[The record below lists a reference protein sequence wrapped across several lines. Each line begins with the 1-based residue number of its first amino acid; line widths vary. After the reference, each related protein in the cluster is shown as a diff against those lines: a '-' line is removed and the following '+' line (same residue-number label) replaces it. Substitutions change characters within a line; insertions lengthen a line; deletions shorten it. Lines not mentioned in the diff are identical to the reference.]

1 MPKFG
6 AILST
11 FSKQLY
17 LGRPEFLYN
26 SSNVVNKTTLYVQ
39 NVAPL
44 PTFGRSMSMW
54 PSGFEDPVKHK
65 KDFPELKEKGEYQ
78 TKALSPIKSTPNYAT
93 CSLFKDP
100 LVQKFHRLC
109 TVHGRSEQAENNL
122 RETYRL
128 IKRAQLKK
136 YYKVSASIN
145 AKSKQDSTVSEQ
157 EDINITTDPVL
168 IIKRAIENARPL
180 MALEKVKVGSV
191 EYLVPKP
198 ITVTASQFRGMKWI
212 IEAARDRDKLKSS
225 FKEKLAEI
233 LVETASFTGRVVQQ
247 KNDHHKTCELN
258 RAYAHYRRT
267 K

>member
-1 MPKFG
+1 M
-6 AILST
+6 
-11 FSKQLY
+11 
-17 LGRPEFLYN
+17 
-26 SSNVVNKTTLYVQ
+26 
-39 NVAPL
+39 
-44 PTFGRSMSMW
+44 
-54 PSGFEDPVKHK
+54 
-65 KDFPELKEKGEYQ
+65 
-78 TKALSPIKSTPNYAT
+78 
-93 CSLFKDP
+93 
-100 LVQKFHRLC
+100 
-109 TVHGRSEQAENNL
+109 
-122 RETYRL
+122 
-128 IKRAQLKK
+128 
-136 YYKVSASIN
+136 
-145 AKSKQDSTVSEQ
+145 SEQ

-198 ITVTASQFRGMKWI
+198 ITVTASQFRGNVTNIISTHFDYNNQNAIIRNTINLIFSFISGMKWI

-233 LVETASFTGRVVQQ
+233 LVETASFTGRVIQQ

>member
-1 MPKFG
+1 M
-6 AILST
+6 
-11 FSKQLY
+11 
-17 LGRPEFLYN
+17 
-26 SSNVVNKTTLYVQ
+26 
-39 NVAPL
+39 
-44 PTFGRSMSMW
+44 
-54 PSGFEDPVKHK
+54 
-65 KDFPELKEKGEYQ
+65 
-78 TKALSPIKSTPNYAT
+78 
-93 CSLFKDP
+93 
-100 LVQKFHRLC
+100 
-109 TVHGRSEQAENNL
+109 
-122 RETYRL
+122 
-128 IKRAQLKK
+128 
-136 YYKVSASIN
+136 
-145 AKSKQDSTVSEQ
+145 SEQ

-198 ITVTASQFRGMKWI
+198 ITVTASQFRGNVTHNFLPTLVINNQNANIRNTINLIFSFISGMKWI

-233 LVETASFTGRVVQQ
+233 LVETASFTGRVIQQ

>member
-1 MPKFG
+1 M
-6 AILST
+6 
-11 FSKQLY
+11 
-17 LGRPEFLYN
+17 
-26 SSNVVNKTTLYVQ
+26 
-39 NVAPL
+39 
-44 PTFGRSMSMW
+44 
-54 PSGFEDPVKHK
+54 
-65 KDFPELKEKGEYQ
+65 
-78 TKALSPIKSTPNYAT
+78 
-93 CSLFKDP
+93 
-100 LVQKFHRLC
+100 
-109 TVHGRSEQAENNL
+109 
-122 RETYRL
+122 
-128 IKRAQLKK
+128 
-136 YYKVSASIN
+136 
-145 AKSKQDSTVSEQ
+145 SEQ

-198 ITVTASQFRGMKWI
+198 ITVTASQFRGNVTNIIFYPLWFNNQNANIRNTINLIFSFISGMKWI

-233 LVETASFTGRVVQQ
+233 LVETASFTGRVIQQ

>member
-1 MPKFG
+1 M
-6 AILST
+6 
-11 FSKQLY
+11 
-17 LGRPEFLYN
+17 
-26 SSNVVNKTTLYVQ
+26 
-39 NVAPL
+39 
-44 PTFGRSMSMW
+44 
-54 PSGFEDPVKHK
+54 
-65 KDFPELKEKGEYQ
+65 
-78 TKALSPIKSTPNYAT
+78 
-93 CSLFKDP
+93 
-100 LVQKFHRLC
+100 
-109 TVHGRSEQAENNL
+109 
-122 RETYRL
+122 
-128 IKRAQLKK
+128 
-136 YYKVSASIN
+136 
-145 AKSKQDSTVSEQ
+145 SEQ

-198 ITVTASQFRGMKWI
+198 ITVTASQFRGNVTNIIFYRLWLLLSNNQNANIRNTINLIFSFISGMKWI

-233 LVETASFTGRVVQQ
+233 LVETASFTGRVIQQ

>member
-1 MPKFG
+1 M
-6 AILST
+6 
-11 FSKQLY
+11 
-17 LGRPEFLYN
+17 
-26 SSNVVNKTTLYVQ
+26 
-39 NVAPL
+39 
-44 PTFGRSMSMW
+44 
-54 PSGFEDPVKHK
+54 
-65 KDFPELKEKGEYQ
+65 
-78 TKALSPIKSTPNYAT
+78 
-93 CSLFKDP
+93 
-100 LVQKFHRLC
+100 
-109 TVHGRSEQAENNL
+109 
-122 RETYRL
+122 
-128 IKRAQLKK
+128 
-136 YYKVSASIN
+136 
-145 AKSKQDSTVSEQ
+145 SEQ

-198 ITVTASQFRGMKWI
+198 ITVTASQFRGNVTNIIFYPLVIAIHNNQNSNIRNTINLIFSFISGMKWI

-233 LVETASFTGRVVQQ
+233 LVETASFTGRVIQQ